1 MGPKKES
8 VKGRRGCVNAPTPN
22 WSALLDLL
30 EELTTRSSGTE
41 GLSFLSRFVLDTLG
55 ADRVVVFVQGDDR
68 LISAGSSGLEDVDDR
83 RDVLD
88 YARRLAGWV
97 TSTGNP
103 VLVEDSESDA
113 RFQNAPPSLSW
124 VEALPLEFGGE
135 MLGSLVLLHEGTNG
149 PNGPTE
155 GPEREA
161 LVAFLCRLGSISLAQ
176 RQTQKSSR
184 ELLHQIEQMEREL
197 LVVRRLAA
205 AGEMAAEMAGEIKK
219 PLGGLGAIAAKVADE
234 MEEGDSRKRLL
245 EIIVQEVI
253 RLDRLLEEQ
262 IELATSPIPE
272 LRAEDINRLLSET
285 LMFVSQEL
293 REKKIRFTKR
303 LGSDMP
309 PLLLDPDLMRRII
322 LNMLRAGIEG
332 TTSGG
337 RIKVESKRKG
347 DLVEIL
353 IAADGK
359 REPGQVLE
367 HLWKP
372 FRVDDEQGQDVMASG
387 IQRILREHRG
397 VLQVSSTP
405 EWPVVFSLVLP
416 IPGNQDRRKS
426 TDRRVP
432 RDRRR
437 A

>member
-8 VKGRRGCVNAPTPN
+8 VKGRRGRVNAPTPN

-55 ADRVVVFVQGDDR
+55 ADRVVVFVQGADR

-97 TSTGNP
+97 TRTGNP
-103 VLVEDSESDA
+103 LLVEDSESDA

-124 VEALPLEFGGE
+124 VEAHPLELGGE
-135 MLGSLVLLHEGTNG
+135 ILGSLVLLHEGA
-149 PNGPTE
+149 NGPTV

-161 LVAFLCRLGSISLAQ
+161 LVAFLCRLVSVSL
-176 RQTQKSSR
+176 SR
-184 ELLHQIEQMEREL
+184 RRGQEASQELLHQIEQMEREL

-219 PLGGLGAIAAKVADE
+219 PLGGLGAIAAKVVDT

-262 IELATSPIPE
+262 IELATSPVPE
-272 LRAEDINRLLSET
+272 LHPEDVNRLLSEC
-285 LMFVSQEL
+285 LMFVSREL

-309 PLLLDPDLMRRII
+309 SLLLDPDLMRRII
-322 LNMLRAGIEG
+322 LNMLQAGIEA

-367 HLWKP
+367 QLWKP
-372 FRVDDEQGQDVMASG
+372 FRADDEHGQDVMASG

-405 EWPVVFSLVLP
+405 QWPLVFSLVLP

>member
-8 VKGRRGCVNAPTPN
+8 VKGRRGRVNAPTPN

-41 GLSFLSRFVLDTLG
+41 GLSFLPRFVLDTLP
-55 ADRVVVFVQGDDR
+55 ADRVVVFVQDADR

-97 TSTGNP
+97 TRTGNP
-103 VLVEDSESDA
+103 LLVEDSESDA

-124 VEALPLEFGGE
+124 VEAHPLEFGGE
-135 MLGSLVLLHEGTNG
+135 ILGSLVLLHEGA
-149 PNGPTE
+149 NGPTG

-161 LVAFLCRLGSISLAQ
+161 LVAFLCRLVSVSLSQ
-176 RQTQKSSR
+176 RRGQEASQ

-205 AGEMAAEMAGEIKK
+205 AGEMAADMAGEIKK
-219 PLGGLGAIAAKVADE
+219 PLGGLGAIAAQVADTLG
-234 MEEGDSRKRLL
+234 EGDSRKRLL

-253 RLDRLLEEQ
+253 RLDRLLQEQ
-262 IELATSPIPE
+262 IELATSPVPE
-272 LRAEDINRLLSET
+272 LRAEDVNRLLSES
-285 LMFVSQEL
+285 LMFVSREL

-309 PLLLDPDLMRRII
+309 SLLLDPDLMRRII
-322 LNMLRAGIEG
+322 LNMLRAGIEA

-359 REPGQVLE
+359 REPGQALE
-367 HLWKP
+367 QLWKP
-372 FRVDDEQGQDVMASG
+372 FRADEEHGQDMMASG

-405 EWPVVFSLVLP
+405 QWPLVFSLVLP

-432 RDRRR
+432 RERRR